1 MYGEFCKLIIALA
14 KKTDLQI
21 IVRPHPTDR
30 NNFSFHKKFKM
41 LKL

>member
-21 IVRPHPTDR
+21 IVDHIQQTQKIITA
-30 NNFSFHKKFKM
+30 F
-41 LKL
+41 LKI